1 MSEIE
6 GIRDWAV
13 GLQAFTQRNAGRRTI
28 LEEGVAAGGYRA
40 AEQDYPLWGVSWDPR
55 DSRVQIMLGEQ
66 GSVDRHLTRSIP
78 AARSIDRVRDREGR
92 ERGLQITHGGGG
104 TRLRF
109 VDDGSERTGRWD
121 R

>member
-6 GIRDWAV
+6 GIREWAA

-28 LEEGVAAGGYRA
+28 LEEDAAATGYRA
-40 AEQDYPLWGVSWDPR
+40 EETDVPFWGVAWDPR
-55 DSRVQIMLGEQ
+55 DARVQIMLGEQ

-78 AARSIDRVRDREGR
+78 AARSINVMRDRDGR
-92 ERGLQITHGGGG
+92 DRGLRITHGDGE

-109 VDDGSERTGRWD
+109 MDDGPERPGTSQR
-121 R
+121 

>member
-13 GLQAFTQRNAGRRTI
+13 GLQAFTRRNAGRRTV
-28 LEEGVAAGGYRA
+28 LEEDAAATGYRA
-40 AEQDYPLWGVSWDPR
+40 EETDYPLWGVAWDPR

-66 GSVDRHLTRSIP
+66 GSVERHLTRSIP
-78 AARSIDRVRDREGR
+78 AARSIDLMRDREGR
-92 ERGLQITHGGGG
+92 DRGLRITHEGGE

-109 VDDGSERTGRWD
+109 LGDGPERTETRDG
-121 R
+121 